1 MNVVVPYDPALE
13 SYDLGP
19 HHPLRPE
26 RFSLAVSLMR
36 AYGLLAK
43 EGADDTTTGTSTP
56 RARVTR
62 PNPATREQIELAH
75 SPAYIDAVIE
85 ASAHPATFR
94 PSHGI
99 GPGDTPAAP
108 GIHDA
113 AALVCGATI
122 AALAAVL
129 DGSADRAFSVAGGLH
144 HAHRDR
150 AAGFCVYNDPAVAI
164 AAASDADP
172 GLRVM
177 YVDID
182 AHHGDGV
189 QEAFYDDLSVL
200 TLSVHESGRYL
211 FPGTGDIREIGTGA
225 GAGFALNVPLPP
237 YSHAACYELV
247 FERAIAPAAR
257 SFRPDVIVAQCGAD
271 THISDP
277 LTHLALDLPGY
288 RDLVRN
294 IIGLAD
300 EVCDGRICC
309 TGGGGY
315 STFDAVPRAWTLVLA
330 ELLGIELAEELP
342 AAWREECS
350 RAAGE
355 GAPQTL
361 TGERGT
367 PRPDAEALS
376 LTERTLEQLERL
388 SPLLR

>member
-1 MNVVVPYDPALE
+1 MNVVLPYDPALE
-13 SYDLGP
+13 AYDLGP

-36 AYGLLAK
+36 AYGLLA
-43 EGADDTTTGTSTP
+43 EDGATATTADASTP
-56 RARVTR
+56 RAGVFAPR
-62 PNPATREQIELAH
+62 PATREQLELVH

-85 ASAHPATFR
+85 ASAHPTTFR
-94 PSHGI
+94 PRHGL
-99 GPGDTPAAP
+99 GPGDTPAAS
-108 GIHDA
+108 GIHEA

-122 AALAAVL
+122 AALTAVL
-129 DGSADRAFSVAGGLH
+129 DGSATRAFSVAGGLH
-144 HAHRDR
+144 HAHRDH

-164 AAASDADP
+164 AVARRVSPD
-172 GLRVM
+172 LRVM

-189 QEAFYDDLSVL
+189 QEAFYDDPSVL

-211 FPGTGDIREIGTGA
+211 FPGTGYVRETGADA

-237 YSHAACYELV
+237 YSDAACYRLV

-257 SFRPDVIVAQCGAD
+257 NFQPDVIVAQCGAD
-271 THISDP
+271 THVSDP

-300 EVCDGRICC
+300 ELCSCRICC

-330 ELLGIELAEELP
+330 ELLGIDLAEELP
-342 AAWREECS
+342 AAWREKCARLSGE
-350 RAAGE
+350 RAPE
-355 GAPQTL
+355 TL
-361 TGERGT
+361 TGERGAT
-367 PRPDAEALS
+367 RSEAEAFS
-376 LTERTLEQLERL
+376 LTGRVLEQLERL